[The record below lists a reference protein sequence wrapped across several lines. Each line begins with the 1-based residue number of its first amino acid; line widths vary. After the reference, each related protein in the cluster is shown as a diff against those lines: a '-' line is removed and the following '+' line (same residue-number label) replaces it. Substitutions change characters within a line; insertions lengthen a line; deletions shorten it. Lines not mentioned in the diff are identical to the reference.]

1 MKKML
6 TMLLALVMLVSV
18 IPGASA
24 AAPDNTGNSVYSNR
38 YYYKTVT
45 YDRFL
50 SGSHKISQEDI
61 DSFDKALSVAQFIV
75 SKAGIAGDVLNLTYN
90 IGMAIYDMNVPG
102 TMETYRTVKEKIK
115 VDDLTKEEQVVE
127 TWWTVEFILYN
138 TNGDKHNEQTHT
150 IRIK

>member
-6 TMLLALVMLVSV
+6 TMLLALALLLTPV
-18 IPGASA
+18 IPASA
-24 AAPDNTGNSVYSNR
+24 AAPDTTGNSVYSNR

-50 SGSHKISQEDI
+50 SGSYTISQEDI
-61 DSFDKALSVAQFIV
+61 DNFDSSLSVAQFIV
-75 SKAGIAGDVLNLTYN
+75 SQAGIAGEVLNLTYN
-90 IGMAIYDMNVPG
+90 IGMAIYDMHVPG